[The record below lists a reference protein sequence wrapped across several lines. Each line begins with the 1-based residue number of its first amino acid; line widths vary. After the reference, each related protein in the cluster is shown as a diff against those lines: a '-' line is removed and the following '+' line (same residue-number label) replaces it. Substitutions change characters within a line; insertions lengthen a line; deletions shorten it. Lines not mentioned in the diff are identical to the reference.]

1 MFYPAEL
8 AYRNYMPDELESGML
23 FMKILHQGT
32 IKESIEIWTLD
43 RVPQDKDRFLSEN
56 GAPIELY
63 VIDEDGELLAEPDEI
78 AWFDLGEAFMTL
90 TDISLKEINIIL
102 NEYDGLVEIE
112 ISDEDYEEG
121 YVSPSYQMDKVTLRF
136 LTEYDED
143 EEEDDDLSDW
153 NITINDGLNELDD

>member
-32 IKESIEIWTLD
+32 VKESVEVWTLD

-63 VIDEDGELLAEPDEI
+63 VMDEDGEVLAEPEEI

-102 NEYDGLVEIE
+102 NEYDGLLEIE

-121 YVSPSYQMDKVTLRF
+121 FISPSYQMDKVTLRF
-136 LTEYDED
+136 LTDYDED
-143 EEEDDDLSDW
+143 EEDLSDW
-153 NITINDGLNELDD
+153 NVTLNDGLEDL

>member
-32 IKESIEIWTLD
+32 IKESIEVWTLD

-63 VIDEDGELLAEPDEI
+63 VMDEEGEVLAEPDEI

-143 EEEDDDLSDW
+143 EEDDDLSDW
-153 NITINDGLNELDD
+153 NVTIDDGLNELDD

>member
-32 IKESIEIWTLD
+32 IKESIEVWTLD

-153 NITINDGLNELDD
+153 NITINDGLEDL

>member
-43 RVPQDKDRFLSEN
+43 RVPQYKDRFLSEN

-63 VIDEDGELLAEPDEI
+63 VMDEDGEVLAEPDEI

-143 EEEDDDLSDW
+143 EEDDDLSDW
-153 NITINDGLNELDD
+153 NVTIDDGLNELDD

>member
-32 IKESIEIWTLD
+32 IKESVEVWTLD

-63 VIDEDGELLAEPDEI
+63 VMDEDGEVLAEPDEI

-102 NEYDGLVEIE
+102 NEYDGIVEIE

-121 YVSPSYQMDKVTLRF
+121 YISPSYQMDKVTLRF
-136 LTEYDED
+136 LTDYDED
-143 EEEDDDLSDW
+143 EDDLSDW
-153 NITINDGLNELDD
+153 NVTINDGLEDL

>member
-32 IKESIEIWTLD
+32 IKESIEVWTLD

-143 EEEDDDLSDW
+143 KEDDDLSDW
-153 NITINDGLNELDD
+153 NVTIDDGLNELDD

>member
-1 MFYPAEL
+1 MYYPAEL
-8 AYRNYMPDELESGML
+8 VYKNYMPDELESGML
-23 FMKILHQGT
+23 FMNILHPGT
-32 IKESIEIWTLD
+32 VKELIELWTLD

-56 GAPIELY
+56 GAPIELFI
-63 VIDEDGELLAEPDEI
+63 VDEEGEVLAEPEEI

-90 TDISLKEINIIL
+90 TDISLKELNIIL

-136 LTEYDED
+136 LTDYDED
-143 EEEDDDLSDW
+143 EDDLSDW
-153 NITINDGLNELDD
+153 DVTIEDGLED

>member
-63 VIDEDGELLAEPDEI
+63 VIDEEGEVLAEPDEI

-143 EEEDDDLSDW
+143 EEDDDLSDW
-153 NITINDGLNELDD
+153 NVTIDDGLNELDD

>member
-1 MFYPAEL
+1 MYYPAEL
-8 AYRNYMPDELESGML
+8 VYKNYMPDELESGML
-23 FMKILHQGT
+23 FMKILHPGT
-32 IKESIEIWTLD
+32 VKELIELWTLD

-56 GAPIELY
+56 GAPIELF
-63 VIDEDGELLAEPDEI
+63 IADEEGEVLAEPEEI

-90 TDISLKEINIIL
+90 TDISLKELNIIL

-136 LTEYDED
+136 LTDYDED
-143 EEEDDDLSDW
+143 EDDLSDW
-153 NITINDGLNELDD
+153 DITIEDGLED

>member
-8 AYRNYMPDELESGML
+8 AYRNYMPDDLEPGML

-32 IKESIEIWTLD
+32 IKETVEVWTLD

-63 VIDEDGELLAEPDEI
+63 VMDENGEVLAEPEEI

-102 NEYDGLVEIE
+102 NEYDGLLEIE
-112 ISDEDYEEG
+112 VDDEDYEEG
-121 YVSPSYQMDKVTLRF
+121 YLSPSYQMDKVTLRF
-136 LTEYDED
+136 LTDYDED
-143 EEEDDDLSDW
+143 EDSDLSDW
-153 NITINDGLNELDD
+153 NITLNDGLEDL

>member
-63 VIDEDGELLAEPDEI
+63 VMDEEGEILAEPEEI

-143 EEEDDDLSDW
+143 EEDDDLSDW
-153 NITINDGLNELDD
+153 NITINDGLEDL

>member
-63 VIDEDGELLAEPDEI
+63 VMDEEGEILAEPEEI

-121 YVSPSYQMDKVTLRF
+121 YISPSYQMDKVTLRF

-143 EEEDDDLSDW
+143 EEDDDLSDW
-153 NITINDGLNELDD
+153 NVTIDDGLNELDD

>member
-32 IKESIEIWTLD
+32 IKESIEVWTLD

-63 VIDEDGELLAEPDEI
+63 VMDEEGEVLAEPEEI

-136 LTEYDED
+136 LTEYDE

-153 NITINDGLNELDD
+153 NVTIDDGLNELND

>member
-8 AYRNYMPDELESGML
+8 AYRNYMPDELKPGML
-23 FMKILHQGT
+23 FMNILHQGT
-32 IKESIEIWTLD
+32 VKETVEVWILD
-43 RVPQDKDRFLSEN
+43 KVPQEKDRFLSEN

-63 VIDEDGELLAEPDEI
+63 VMDEEGELLAEPEEI

-102 NEYDGLVEIE
+102 NEYDGIVEIE

-121 YVSPSYQMDKVTLRF
+121 WVSPSYQMDKVTLRF
-136 LTEYDED
+136 LTDYDED
-143 EEEDDDLSDW
+143 EDDLSDW
-153 NITINDGLNELDD
+153 NVTIDDGLEDL

>member
-63 VIDEDGELLAEPDEI
+63 VMDEDGEVLAEPDEI

-143 EEEDDDLSDW
+143 EEDDDLSDW
-153 NITINDGLNELDD
+153 NVTINDGLEDL

>member
-63 VIDEDGELLAEPDEI
+63 VMDEEGEILAEPEEI

-143 EEEDDDLSDW
+143 EEDDDLSDW
-153 NITINDGLNELDD
+153 NVTIDDGLNELDD

>member
-8 AYRNYMPDELESGML
+8 AYRNYMPDELKPGML
-23 FMKILHQGT
+23 FMNILHQGT
-32 IKESIEIWTLD
+32 VKETVEVWILD
-43 RVPQDKDRFLSEN
+43 KVPQEKDRFLSEN

-63 VIDEDGELLAEPDEI
+63 VMDEEGEVLAEPDEI

-102 NEYDGLVEIE
+102 NEYDGIVEIE

-121 YVSPSYQMDKVTLRF
+121 WVSPSYQMDKVTLRF
-136 LTEYDED
+136 LTDYDED
-143 EEEDDDLSDW
+143 EDDLSDW
-153 NITINDGLNELDD
+153 NVTIDDGLEDL

>member
-1 MFYPAEL
+1 MYYPAEL
-8 AYRNYMPDELESGML
+8 VYKNYMPDELESGML
-23 FMKILHQGT
+23 FMKILHPGT
-32 IKESIEIWTLD
+32 VKEIIELWTLD

-56 GAPIELY
+56 GAPIQLFI
-63 VIDEDGELLAEPDEI
+63 VDEEGEVLAEPEEI

-90 TDISLKEINIIL
+90 TDISLKELNIIL

-136 LTEYDED
+136 LTDYDED
-143 EEEDDDLSDW
+143 EDDLSDW
-153 NITINDGLNELDD
+153 DVTIEDGLED

>member
-8 AYRNYMPDELESGML
+8 VYKNYMPDELEKGML
-23 FMKILHQGT
+23 FMKIYAQGT
-32 IKESIEIWTLD
+32 IKERIEVYTLD
-43 RVPQDKDRFLSEN
+43 KVPFNKDQFLSEN
-56 GAPIELY
+56 GAPIELF
-63 VIDEDGELLAEPDEI
+63 IMDDDGEVLAIPAEI

-102 NEYDGLVEIE
+102 NDYDGLVEIE
-112 ISDEDYEEG
+112 IDDEDYEEG

-136 LTEYDED
+136 LTDYD
-143 EEEDDDLSDW
+143 EEEDNLSDW

>member
-32 IKESIEIWTLD
+32 IKESIEVWTLD

-63 VIDEDGELLAEPDEI
+63 VMDEEGELLAEPEEI

-136 LTEYDED
+136 LTEYDE
-143 EEEDDDLSDW
+143 EEDDDDLSDW
-153 NITINDGLNELDD
+153 NVTINDGLEDL

>member
-63 VIDEDGELLAEPDEI
+63 VMDEEGELLAEPEEI

-136 LTEYDED
+136 LTEYDD

-153 NITINDGLNELDD
+153 NITINDGLEDL

>member
-8 AYRNYMPDELESGML
+8 AYRNYIPDELESGML

-32 IKESIEIWTLD
+32 IKESVEVWTLD

-63 VIDEDGELLAEPDEI
+63 VMDEEGELLAEPEEI

-102 NEYDGLVEIE
+102 NEYDGIVEIE

-121 YVSPSYQMDKVTLRF
+121 WVSPSYQMDKITLRF

-143 EEEDDDLSDW
+143 EDDLSDW
-153 NITINDGLNELDD
+153 NVTINDGLEDL

>member
-8 AYRNYMPDELESGML
+8 AYRNYIPDELESGML

-32 IKESIEIWTLD
+32 IKETVEVWTLD

-63 VIDEDGELLAEPDEI
+63 VMDEDGEVLAEPEEI

-143 EEEDDDLSDW
+143 EEDDDLSDW
-153 NITINDGLNELDD
+153 NITINDGLEDL

>member
-1 MFYPAEL
+1 MYYPAEL
-8 AYRNYMPDELESGML
+8 VYKNYMPDELESGML
-23 FMKILHQGT
+23 FMKILHPGT
-32 IKESIEIWTLD
+32 IKELIELWTLD

-56 GAPIELY
+56 GAPIQLFI
-63 VIDEDGELLAEPDEI
+63 VDEEGEVLAEPEEI

-90 TDISLKEINIIL
+90 TDISLKELNIIL

-136 LTEYDED
+136 LTDYDED
-143 EEEDDDLSDW
+143 EDDLSDW
-153 NITINDGLNELDD
+153 DVTIEDGLED

>member
-32 IKESIEIWTLD
+32 IKESVEVWTLD

-63 VIDEDGELLAEPDEI
+63 VMDDDGEILAEPEEI

-102 NEYDGLVEIE
+102 NEYDGLLEIE

-143 EEEDDDLSDW
+143 EEDLSDW
-153 NITINDGLNELDD
+153 NVTINDGLEDL

>member
-32 IKESIEIWTLD
+32 IKESIEVWTLD

-63 VIDEDGELLAEPDEI
+63 VMDEEGELLAEPEEI

-136 LTEYDED
+136 LTEYDD
-143 EEEDDDLSDW
+143 EEEDDDDLSDW
-153 NITINDGLNELDD
+153 NVTINDGLEDL

>member
-32 IKESIEIWTLD
+32 IKESVEVWTLD

-63 VIDEDGELLAEPDEI
+63 VMDEDGEVLAEPDEI

-102 NEYDGLVEIE
+102 NEYDGIVEIE

-121 YVSPSYQMDKVTLRF
+121 WVSPSYQMDKVTLRF
-136 LTEYDED
+136 LTDYDED
-143 EEEDDDLSDW
+143 EDDLSDW
-153 NITINDGLNELDD
+153 NVTINDGLEDL

>member
-63 VIDEDGELLAEPDEI
+63 VMDEEGEILAEPEEI

-143 EEEDDDLSDW
+143 EEDDDDLSDW
-153 NITINDGLNELDD
+153 NITINDGLEDL

>member
-8 AYRNYMPDELESGML
+8 AYRNYMPDDLTPGML

-32 IKESIEIWTLD
+32 IKESIELWTLD
-43 RVPQDKDRFLSEN
+43 RVPQNKDLFLSEN

-63 VIDEDGELLAEPDEI
+63 VMDEDGEVLAEPDEI

-121 YVSPSYQMDKVTLRF
+121 WVSPSYQMDKVTLRF
-136 LTEYDED
+136 LTDYD
-143 EEEDDDLSDW
+143 EEEDDLSDW
-153 NITINDGLNELDD
+153 NVTLNDGLEDL

>member
-63 VIDEDGELLAEPDEI
+63 VMDEEGEVLAEPDEI

-143 EEEDDDLSDW
+143 EEDDDLSDW
-153 NITINDGLNELDD
+153 NITINDGLEDL

>member
-8 AYRNYMPDELESGML
+8 AYRNYMPDDLTPGML

-32 IKESIEIWTLD
+32 IKESIELWTLD
-43 RVPQDKDRFLSEN
+43 RVPQNKDLFLSEN
-56 GAPIELY
+56 GAPVELY
-63 VIDEDGELLAEPDEI
+63 VMDEEGEVLATPEEI

-121 YVSPSYQMDKVTLRF
+121 WVSPSYQMDKVTLRF
-136 LTEYDED
+136 LTDYD
-143 EEEDDDLSDW
+143 EEEDDLSDW
-153 NITINDGLNELDD
+153 NVTLNDGLEDL